1 MPLPDLSG
9 AAMKPSRKP
18 WKLPTDGGVRIDDWQ
33 ERVMAKLSPGEF
45 INQVR
50 AEARKVI
57 WPTRA
62 ETTSTAIFVGIMM
75 LILAVFFLGIDF
87 IFNLIVRSL
96 LSLA

>member
-1 MPLPDLSG
+1 MPPISGSARSDDL
-9 AAMKPSRKP
+9 
-18 WKLPTDGGVRIDDWQ
+18 Q
-33 ERVMAKLSPGEF
+33 EHVMAKLSPGEF

-75 LILAVFFLGIDF
+75 FILAVFFLGIDS
-87 IFNLIVRSL
+87 IFSLIVRSL